1 MSTSS
6 SISGR
11 PSDTATLHPSEGARF
26 LFERTSQSDDLS
38 EAHYRA
44 AIYTPGERFEYTVQM
59 RIDGWFESAVQ
70 GTPAP
75 AELANKLDTMAK
87 LIARSAKN
95 KQGDSL
101 PPWPHRVMRWRGPGR
116 G

>member
-1 MSTSS
+1 M

-11 PSDTATLHPSEGARF
+11 PSDSATLHPSEGARF
-26 LFERTSQSDDLS
+26 LFERASQSDDLS
-38 EAHYRA
+38 EARYRA
-44 AIYTPGERFEYTVQM
+44 AIFTPGERFEYSVHM
-59 RIDGWFESAVQ
+59 RIDGSFASAVQ

-75 AELANKLDTMAK
+75 DDLAHKLDTIAK
-87 LIARSAKN
+87 LIARGARG
-95 KQGDSL
+95 KQADSL

>member
-1 MSTSS
+1 MSTT
-6 SISGR
+6 ISGR
-11 PSDTATLHPSEGARF
+11 PSDPTTLHPGEGARF

-38 EAHYRA
+38 EAQYRA
-44 AIYTPGERFEYTVQM
+44 AIYTAAERFEYSVHM

-75 AELANKLDTMAK
+75 AELASKLDTIAK
-87 LIARSAKN
+87 LIARGAKG
-95 KQGDSL
+95 KHGDSL